1 MIKLKDFVFMPGAI
15 KYYFL
20 HAEKEII
27 SYLIII
33 IKFTYLT

>member
-1 MIKLKDFVFMPGAI
+1 MIKLKDYDIVSDAI

-27 SYLIII
+27 SYLIIMVE
-33 IKFTYLT
+33 FT